1 VHVVQFDQV
10 GRTGAHADSLAEFKA
25 GMSITTGYHFAL
37 HDAKGVLS
45 DDLGDL
51 QLADDDDAIDHARQV
66 VRDMLVDN
74 PIQYPRWT
82 MNITQDGR
90 VVRTLAVR

>member
-1 VHVVQFDQV
+1 M
-10 GRTGAHADSLAEFKA
+10 L
-25 GMSITTGYHFAL
+25 GYHFAL
-37 HDAKGVLS
+37 HDAKGIMS

-74 PIQYPRWT
+74 SAQYPRWT

-90 VVRTLAVR
+90 AVRTLPIG